1 MEAAHVRFGS
11 LADMCAAKSDVRFTP
26 DSNPESGLPRKTAP
40 VLFMSL
46 KGHSWNGWSFFE
58 LVSRS
63 SSLDEPPK
71 TIEE

>member
-1 MEAAHVRFGS
+1 
-11 LADMCAAKSDVRFTP
+11 
-26 DSNPESGLPRKTAP
+26 
-40 VLFMSL
+40 MSL

-63 SSLDEPPK
+63 SSLDEQPK